1 MEEILFKKMYFLLFR
16 RITEAIEVLERGD
29 DSRARSI
36 LIRAQQE
43 AEELYLE
50 GIDEKSVQ
58 SMNQR

>member
-1 MEEILFKKMYFLLFR
+1 LFR

-29 DSRARSI
+29 DARARSI